1 MVCHKACNVT
11 RELNRLIN
19 VSICHTYDSCFDSE
33 WMR

>member
-11 RELNRLIN
+11 REHM
-19 VSICHTYDSCFDSE
+19 VCHTYDSCFDSE